1 MRYLFWLLVP
11 LVVAGAIYSLLYV
24 PHTSLYSWVVHSAAN
39 GVYAFGFVFMLP
51 QLFINY
57 KLKSVAHLNIRAF
70 AYKAFNTFIDDLFA
84 FIVHMPTTHRLACFR
99 DDVVFIIYLY
109 QRYLYPVDRSRVNEY
124 GESFDDSAPADKRI
138 KDESPEDKEESK
150 KTR

>member
-1 MRYLFWLLVP
+1 VSE
-11 LVVAGAIYSLLYV
+11 IHSLLRNLLRIANSRFLHEFTSQFIYF
-24 PHTSLYSWVVHSAAN
+24 SLYLLSIS
-39 GVYAFGFVFMLP
+39 
-51 QLFINY
+51 
-57 KLKSVAHLNIRAF
+57 IRS
-70 AYKAFNTFIDDLFA
+70 
-84 FIVHMPTTHRLACFR
+84 RSLACFR